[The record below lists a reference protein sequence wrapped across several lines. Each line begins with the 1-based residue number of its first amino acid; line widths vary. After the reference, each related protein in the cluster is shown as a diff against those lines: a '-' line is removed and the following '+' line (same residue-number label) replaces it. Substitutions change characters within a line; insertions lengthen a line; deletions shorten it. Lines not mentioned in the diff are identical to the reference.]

1 MSIIRVH
8 DKDFE
13 PYLPA
18 EQITEKIRGIAS
30 KMDTDYAGKK
40 PLFIAILNGS
50 FMFASD
56 LFKAISIEA
65 EISFIK
71 LASYKGTKSS
81 GQVITAIG
89 LDMDLIGRHVVILED
104 IVDTGKTLHVFLPQL
119 VNQQPASLKVAA
131 LLHKPEPTVYPIP
144 VDYLV

>member
-40 PLFIAILNGS
+40 PLFVAILNGS
-50 FMFASD
+50 FMIATD
-56 LFKAISIEA
+56 LFKAITIEA
-65 EISFIK
+65 EICFIN
-71 LASYKGTKSS
+71 LASYKGTKSMVQ
-81 GQVITAIG
+81 GITAIV
-89 LDMDLIGRHVVILED
+89 LDTDKHGRPGCNLED
-104 IVDTGKTLHVFLPQL
+104 L
-119 VNQQPASLKVAA
+119 
-131 LLHKPEPTVYPIP
+131 
-144 VDYLV
+144 